1 MKFKNVLCC
10 TMAILPMFCAI
21 ESQAGLAELAEEYNK
36 AKIEERHNSE
46 AYKNTQKLNEKQK
59 DFLLKVMYGGA
70 KGATNLVGICY
81 QEYGDLK
88 NCHDGTKGFGW
99 ELPFPTKYYDK
110 KYISNIAVSNKGSK
124 SIVEVK
130 TSSYFGENVTLV
142 LNCEAVVGTHGEYVD
157 CPISS
162 KSTCLEKGLCSA
174 GIFDVGDESA
184 MIEIEYK
191 IKD

>member
-1 MKFKNVLCC
+1 MKFKNVLVC

-21 ESQAGLAELAEEYNK
+21 ESQAGLADDYNK
-36 AKIEERHNSE
+36 AMYEKKHNSE

-59 DFLLKVMYGGA
+59 DFLLKVMEGEA
-70 KGATNLVGICY
+70 RRSINLVGICFV
-81 QEYGDLK
+81 EKGAMR

-99 ELPFPTKYYDK
+99 ELPANRYDK
-110 KYISNIAVSNKGSK
+110 KYISGVTISTEGEK
-124 SIVEVK
+124 SIVEIK
-130 TSSYFGENVTLV
+130 ASSYFGENVTLI
-142 LNCEAVVGTHGEYVD
+142 LNCEAVSGTNGERVD

-174 GIFDVGDESA
+174 GIFDVGDESTQTL
-184 MIEIEYK
+184 IEVEYT